1 MSPLTPRLPFA
12 HIVLRGEFLQLKLL
26 EAVVVLS
33 RGAGEGLGKVKMGM
47 IEEVAF
53 IRGQGLCTTLMGLD
67 VGPGERWM
75 PEELG

>member
-1 MSPLTPRLPFA
+1 MVLP
-12 HIVLRGEFLQLKLL
+12 
-26 EAVVVLS
+26 

-47 IEEVAF
+47 IEEVTF